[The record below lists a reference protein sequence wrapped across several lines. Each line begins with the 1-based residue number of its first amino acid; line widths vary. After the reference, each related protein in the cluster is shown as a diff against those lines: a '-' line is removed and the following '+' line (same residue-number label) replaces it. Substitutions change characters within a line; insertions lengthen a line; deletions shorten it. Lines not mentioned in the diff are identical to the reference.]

1 MSNFEKN
8 TKSGVMINSGESED
22 RMDICEP
29 IPPPYGD
36 DLRIDSED
44 DENLERLPEIEREL
58 ILSER
63 HETLLKY
70 KEEKA
75 LYNRLTGR
83 APEPEAQKASISRL
97 SKSRKMI
104 KPSPS
109 VSSASSDSSSDS
121 GSEYSS
127 DSSLS
132 TDEADAVHGI
142 AARTSEKEIADSM
155 DVTLTRDLAL
165 NIQISRDQ
173 LLSAFQ
179 DVPTEL
185 RDEALLDSFVR
196 VPSGEEGNYLICRV
210 IGVGERSSTKTSESG
225 SFDLILEWPSGDS
238 TSVPVSSV
246 SNTELTD
253 LELANWI
260 GSFGADAGK
269 NMARK
274 AVRKQAQV
282 RQVKE
287 FVWDDRTINRI
298 LSKKKSSSVKLTL
311 EVAKLRT
318 ALQAELATFN
328 NGSATEEQRTA
339 ANDNV
344 LRIKKEIADREAQF
358 RAAQQAFSEANA
370 HQFGIVAINHRNRT
384 EQRLQDVEEAKKRL
398 RSKKV
403 ESSSGLNPF
412 KRRECK
418 PVVMWDVGRRSPK
431 KTAQQDPVG
440 LDLVDE
446 PMRLPEADRKQ
457 VIISDLI
464 SIEKLVSDA
473 SAAVSRSGSRLETV
487 RRGMRSHYSPHTA
500 PLWRDQLIGGE
511 QGEIMDFNEWKRR
524 VAEDMVLD

>member
-1 MSNFEKN
+1 ME
-8 TKSGVMINSGESED
+8 
-22 RMDICEP
+22 ICEP

-83 APEPEAQKASISRL
+83 APESDAKKGPIARL
-97 SKSRKMI
+97 GKSRKMI
-104 KPSPS
+104 EPSPS
-109 VSSASSDSSSDS
+109 VSSESSDSRSDSSSSDS
-121 GSEYSS
+121 GSDYSS
-127 DSSLS
+127 DSQSV
-132 TDEADAVHGI
+132 DDAVGVRGI
-142 AARTSEKEIADSM
+142 AQRTTEKEIADSM
-155 DVTLTRDLAL
+155 EVTLTRDFAL
-165 NIQISRDQ
+165 KIQISRDQ

-185 RDEALLDSFVR
+185 RDEALVDSFVR
-196 VPSGEEGNYLICRV
+196 VPSGEEGNYVVCRV
-210 IGVGERSSTKTSESG
+210 IGVGQRLSNKTSESG
-225 SFDLILEWPSGDS
+225 SFDLILEWPTGDS

-253 LELANWI
+253 MELSNWI
-260 GSFGADAGK
+260 GSFGADAAK

-274 AVRKQAQV
+274 AAKKQAQV
-282 RQVKE
+282 RQVKD

-328 NGSATEEQRTA
+328 NGSATEEQRTT
-339 ANDNV
+339 ANINV
-344 LRIKKEIADREAQF
+344 SRIKKEIAEREAQF

-384 EQRLQDVEEAKKRL
+384 EQRLQDVEEARKRQ
-398 RSKKV
+398 RCKKV
-403 ESSSGLNPF
+403 ETSSGLNPF

-431 KTAQQDPVG
+431 KTAQEDPSL

-446 PMRLPEADRKQ
+446 PMGRVPEAERKQ
-457 VIISDLI
+457 IIISDLI

-473 SAAVSRSGSRLETV
+473 SAALSRPGSRLETV
-487 RRGMRSHYSPHTA
+487 RRGMRSQYSPHTA
-500 PLWRDQLIGGE
+500 PIWRDQLVGAE
-511 QGEIMDFNEWKRR
+511 QGEIMDFTEWKRR